1 VVFRLHRFPAWV
13 VAEHWVA
20 VDVEDEELELCVV
33 SSTESEEVVQLGK
46 QTEQAEYL
54 VERFSH

>member
-1 VVFRLHRFPAWV
+1 M